1 MIIDFT
7 TMTKNE
13 RSDYINTIWSINQL
27 LKQTFLSVY
36 LLKDGKII
44 EDKLNKLTTGRH
56 YGITSLQE
64 VFPVPNG
71 TNLRIDCERVYNVI
85 KDYKKLIDGIR
96 YDMKDFYVY
105 FIMRDI
111 DDIKFAKM
119 VEPIDIIKYDFDEK
133 TDITSKLY
141 DDEIDDLLDK
151 HVLTKN
157 VDDKYSMIIA
167 HKLFPNMKKSSD
179 NTILIKDID
188 NRYFTSNFVFN
199 FDATNQSGKKL
210 YSKVTMMHMYKF
222 LKI

>member
-133 TDITSKLY
+133 TGITSKLY

>member
-64 VFPVPNG
+64 VFPVPDG

-133 TDITSKLY
+133 TGITSKLY

-179 NTILIKDID
+179 NIILIKDID

>member
-133 TDITSKLY
+133 TGITSKLY

-179 NTILIKDID
+179 NIILIKDID

>member
-64 VFPVPNG
+64 VFPVPDG

-119 VEPIDIIKYDFDEK
+119 VEPIDITKYDFDEK
-133 TDITSKLY
+133 TNITSKLY

>member
-64 VFPVPNG
+64 VFPVPDG

-133 TDITSKLY
+133 TGITSKLY

>member
-1 MIIDFT
+1 
-7 TMTKNE
+7 
-13 RSDYINTIWSINQL
+13 
-27 LKQTFLSVY
+27 
-36 LLKDGKII
+36 
-44 EDKLNKLTTGRH
+44 
-56 YGITSLQE
+56 
-64 VFPVPNG
+64 
-71 TNLRIDCERVYNVI
+71 
-85 KDYKKLIDGIR
+85 
-96 YDMKDFYVY
+96 MKDFYVY

-133 TDITSKLY
+133 TGITSKLY

>member
-64 VFPVPNG
+64 VFPVPDG